1 MKIKITKDA
10 FIKIILEEMQ
20 QVLEADLRTFPKSP
34 GLVPAGPLRTAQQL
48 ANHAHATKVGQRAAS
63 VAAGEAAARQ
73 SAARAGGAM
82 QPGLRRIVD
91 FGAKKAAGQAAE
103 KKAAAEVV
111 KLAAANGKSGAQA
124 AAFWAGLKASFSVKA
139 NAAALTAAA
148 ASGGAR
154 GAAMVVFKIFTGPIG
169 WALTVASLIPLVEKL
184 LPTVSWWAGGVSQG
198 KTDRVSAKYSGLAA
212 SNWLRWPLEAQCA
225 FCKENGRKP
234 KLSNGKLAPGPSC
247 ADMLA
252 NKGLCP
258 DAPPPPPPL
267 KKASLCSRNARLWK
281 SMPDLGPN
289 RKAATKT
296 LQDYLKAA
304 GYSKQMPRT
313 FRDGKADGSCGKETI
328 AAIKAFQRDNGLKVD
343 GLYGNES
350 HAKMKEILKGS
361 GPSAVTIRRVS
372 IQLDK
377 NKNEYLAIA
386 TLTDGKQFSGRERRS
401 GTDDTS
407 DQNLAKAEARSKA
420 MAYLASQSGVRESI
434 KKELKKLL
442 KEELLK

>member
-82 QPGLRRIVD
+82 QPGLQRIVD

-111 KLAAANGKSGAQA
+111 KLAAATGKSGAQA

-154 GAAMVVFKIFTGPIG
+154 GAAMVVLRIFTGPIG

-198 KTDRVSAKYSGLAA
+198 KTDRVSAEYSGLAA
-212 SNWLRWPLEAQCA
+212 SNWQRWPLEAQCA
-225 FCKENGRKP
+225 FCKKNGRKP

-258 DAPPPPPPL
+258 DAPQPPTP
-267 KKASLCSRNARLWK
+267 KRGSLCSRNARLWK

-313 FRDGKADGSCGKETI
+313 FSDGKADGSCGPETLG
-328 AAIKAFQRDNGLKVD
+328 AIKAFQRDNGLKVD
-343 GLYGNES
+343 GLYGNKS
-350 HAKMKEILKGS
+350 HAAMMAFSAKKGKAEPAELGLAS
-361 GPSAVTIRRVS
+361 DRNPAGPSNRFGVQGPGGERLRGTTGGFSKHA
-372 IQLDK
+372 
-377 NKNEYLAIA
+377 NA
-386 TLTDGKQFSGRERRS
+386 T
-401 GTDDTS
+401 
-407 DQNLAKAEARSKA
+407 
-420 MAYLASQSGVRESI
+420 RESI